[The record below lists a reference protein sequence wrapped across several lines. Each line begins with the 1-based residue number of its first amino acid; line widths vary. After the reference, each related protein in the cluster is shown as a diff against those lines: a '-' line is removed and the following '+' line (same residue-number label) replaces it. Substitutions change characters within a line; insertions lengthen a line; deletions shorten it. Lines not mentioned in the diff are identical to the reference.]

1 MLETAYL
8 SKRLDIRPRNLTE
21 VATRWHRGLERMC
34 WPSRMVRV
42 RYGFW
47 LASDALDS
55 ISAYEVRGLVWTFG
69 RPVPVIVEFAEWSK
83 AQSEVGVCPRSLLW
97 PAGTEQY
104 IRRVMAALES
114 VSHTLRSST
123 HQVDSSSERSIEPA
137 DRSKRVWT
145 SLRVPAHS

>member
-1 MLETAYL
+1 MLESAYL

-21 VATRWHRGLERMC
+21 VAARWHSGLERMR

-42 RYGFW
+42 RCGFW
-47 LASDALDS
+47 LASEALDS
-55 ISAYEVRGLVWTFG
+55 ISAYEVRGLVWTCG

-97 PAGTEQY
+97 PVGTEHY
-104 IRRVMAALES
+104 IRGVMAALES
-114 VSHTLRSST
+114 VSHTLRPST
-123 HQVDSSSERSIEPA
+123 HQVDASCERAMEPA
-137 DRSKRVWT
+137 DHSKRVWT